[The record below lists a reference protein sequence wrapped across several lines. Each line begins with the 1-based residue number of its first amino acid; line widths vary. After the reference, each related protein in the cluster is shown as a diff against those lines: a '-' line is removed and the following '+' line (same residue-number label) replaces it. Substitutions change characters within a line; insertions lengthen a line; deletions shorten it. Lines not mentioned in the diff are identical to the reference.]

1 MSEQTFVRELE
12 RRADD
17 VQPRYLR
24 FEDVRASAHRIRR
37 RRRIAASGAA
47 AALVA
52 AAVLLPTALLGGSPR
67 STGPVPAPPAPA
79 GHTAVLHDGQVSLP
93 DGSTVVV
100 DLDNRDV
107 SQLGVLSDGRIVAAT
122 SRPQAIKVFS
132 ATGERAATYRGAVN
146 ALTMSADDTLA
157 AWIDE
162 NYRVVVLESGVT
174 EPTTFEWGIPMPGEA
189 VGSIDAV
196 YGSDCANDGCTV
208 LGGDFTTTT
217 TKLSLR
223 SEPGIDLGTS
233 VPLRIT
239 DVSPEGGRWAVSFPP
254 AEDEQFGCSGIYDV
268 ETDQVRAENC
278 ETSGL
283 RFAPDGEHLLGMRGD
298 NAMYGQ
304 VEVYDQDLQEVMV
317 YDPEGGRVVK
327 AASWADESH
336 LLVVTADL
344 DARPEW
350 YLLRVPI
357 DGGEPET
364 LVGPVGGPN
373 PESASAFL
381 LSD

>member
-1 MSEQTFVRELE
+1 MSEETFVRELE
-12 RRADD
+12 RRAED
-17 VQPRYLR
+17 VQPRHFG
-24 FEDVRASAHRIRR
+24 FEDVRATAYRIRR
-37 RRRIAASGAA
+37 RRRLAASGAA
-47 AALVA
+47 AAVV
-52 AAVLLPTALLGGSPR
+52 AAVLLVPGMIGGSQRAEDPE
-67 STGPVPAPPAPA
+67 PAPPSPT
-79 GHTAVLHDGQVSLP
+79 GHTAFLHDGQVTLP
-93 DGSTVVV
+93 DGRTVEI
-100 DLDNRDV
+100 DLENRDV
-107 SQLGVLSDGRIVAAT
+107 NQLGLLSDGRIVAAT
-122 SRPQAIKVFS
+122 SRPHGIQVFS
-132 ATGERAATYRGAVN
+132 AAGDLVTRYPRSVN
-146 ALTMSADDTLA
+146 AITMSADDTLA

-208 LGGDFTTTT
+208 LGGDFATTT

-233 VPLRIT
+233 EPLRVAA
-239 DVSPEGGRWAVSFPP
+239 VSPDGGRWAVSFPP
-254 AEDEQFGCSGIYDV
+254 PEGEQFGCSGIYDV
-268 ETDQVRAENC
+268 ESDQVLTRNC
-278 ETSGL
+278 DTSGL

-298 NAMYGQ
+298 NNMTGQ
-304 VEVYDQDLQEVMV
+304 VEVYDQELQEVLV
-317 YDPEGGRVVK
+317 YDPEDGRVVK
-327 AASWADESH
+327 AAAWADETH

-344 DARPEW
+344 TAQPEW
-350 YLLRVPI
+350 NLLRVPI

-373 PESASAFL
+373 PESASAFV